1 MAHENVDTSA
11 DSVAILMCTYNGAS
25 YLEQQLLSFS
35 AQTHKNWLL
44 FASDDNSTDTTK
56 DILASYQQQWSMREF
71 EILNGP
77 AKGFVE
83 NFMSVTRAAEGRA
96 DYYAWSD
103 QDDIWHADK
112 IERALQWLKTIPA
125 DTPALYCGRTQL
137 VDENNQ
143 DLGLSMLFRKRPS
156 FANALMQN
164 IGGGN
169 TMVFNRA
176 ACQLLLQTSEKTP
189 IVSHDWWAYIIVSGA
204 DGQVFYDQQPCLRY
218 RQHSGNL
225 VGGNTSWP
233 ARFVRIREL
242 IKGRFK
248 QWNTINIAAL
258 ERHQAH
264 LTASNLQVLRQ
275 FARSRDKILPTRL
288 MLLKRSG
295 VYRQTLMGNL
305 GLIFAAF
312 FKRL

>member
-1 MAHENVDTSA
+1 MTDSNFGADT
-11 DSVAILMCTYNGAS
+11 VAILMCTYNGAS

-35 AQTHKNWLL
+35 TQTHKNWLL

-56 DILASYQQQWSMREF
+56 EILASYQQQWSMRQF

-96 DYYAWSD
+96 AYYAWSD
-103 QDDIWHADK
+103 QDDIWNADK
-112 IERALQWLKTIPA
+112 LERALQWLKSIPA

-143 DLGLSMLFRKRPS
+143 DLGLSMLFRKPPS

-169 TMVFNRA
+169 TMVFNQA

-189 IVSHDWWAYIIVSGA
+189 LVSHDWWAYIIVSGA
-204 DGQVFYDQQPCLRY
+204 GGRVFYDRTPCLRY

-225 VGGNTSWP
+225 VGANNNSMS
-233 ARFVRIREL
+233 ARFVRVREL

-248 QWNTINIAAL
+248 QWNEINIAAL
-258 ERHQAH
+258 ERHHAH

-275 FARSRDKILPTRL
+275 FARSRQKTLPVRL
-288 MLLKRSG
+288 VLLKRSG

-305 GLIFAAF
+305 GLVLAAVF
-312 FKRL
+312 NKL